1 MFAMRNIFLRIWLS
15 VLACKLISCLPF
27 CLICMVKRDHFIN
40 TLTIDVSRDAVVWF
54 VGVGNERLFLE
65 NVSITT

>member
-1 MFAMRNIFLRIWLS
+1 
-15 VLACKLISCLPF
+15 
-27 CLICMVKRDHFIN
+27 MVKRDHFIN